1 MAPQDRYWNCT
12 KKPKGQTMI
21 DPEVARLR
29 RLRGVAL
36 RVREIG
42 RQLGSARWAK
52 DDARFA
58 RGAGAAWRIARVA
71 SGKLSAHPYV
81 HYQKGATLTELIRNR
96 LVAGGRSA
104 ISKDLSSGL
113 RSFEAELGALARLL
127 EDVRALTWSTEF
139 SDTLGRSL
147 AELKALIAEIAV
159 DTESGAVERQ
169 PILAASRTEGLSL
182 GESIEGDWPY
192 LAF

>member
-1 MAPQDRYWNCT
+1 
-12 KKPKGQTMI
+12 MI

-29 RLRGVAL
+29 RLRAEAL

-42 RQLGSARWAK
+42 RRLGSARWAK
-52 DDARFA
+52 DDARFT

-71 SGKLSAHPYV
+71 SGKLNAHPYLR
-81 HYQKGATLTELIRNR
+81 YQKGATVGELVRNR
-96 LVAGGRSA
+96 IAASFLALIKDRASA
-104 ISKDLSSGL
+104 L
-113 RSFEAELGALARLL
+113 RSLEKELGALTRRL

-147 AELKALIAEIAV
+147 AELKGLLAEVGV
-159 DTESGAVERQ
+159 DTGSGAKADAPTEASAERE
-169 PILAASRTEGLSL
+169 PIVASHADGLSL
-182 GESIEGDWPY
+182 ARTIEGDWPY

>member
-1 MAPQDRYWNCT
+1 
-12 KKPKGQTMI
+12 MI

-29 RLRGVAL
+29 RLRAVAL

-42 RQLGSARWAK
+42 RQLGSARWAR
-52 DDARFA
+52 DDARFS

-81 HYQKGATLTELIRNR
+81 RYQKGATLAELIRNR
-96 LVAGGRSA
+96 LLAGGLAA
-104 ISKDLSSGL
+104 ISKDLGSGL

-127 EDVRALTWSTEF
+127 EDVRALTWSTDF

-147 AELKALIAEIAV
+147 AELKALIAEVAV
-159 DTESGAVERQ
+159 ETQSGAAERQ
-169 PILAASRTEGLSL
+169 PILAASRTDGGLSL
-182 GESIEGDWPY
+182 GETIEGDWPY